1 MQHGKHLAEQ
11 AARDLATSSKN
22 SATAVGPA
30 ERPLPDPALID
41 AINQAFALFR
51 VNYHNQFYSAFADTT
66 LLDQAKRLW
75 LDSLRHVGPG
85 PVLAAARALIE
96 QEEYLPTLRKMLG
109 ACEDQLAAQGLPRPR
124 DAYREACN
132 APRPK
137 DAQRWSHPAVYHA
150 GRILGWYDLA
160 TRPESVTWPEF
171 QRAYRDC
178 CRRALAGEDLS
189 IPAPPEP
196 TPTPALSREE
206 GAKRLHELRRQ
217 LEP

>member
-1 MQHGKHLAEQ
+1 MQHGKPLAEQ
-11 AARDLATSSKN
+11 AVHDLAASSTS

-30 ERPLPDPALID
+30 ERPPPDPALVD
-41 AINQAFALFR
+41 AITQAFALFR

-75 LDSLRHVGPG
+75 LDSLRHLGPA
-85 PVLAAARALIE
+85 PVLAAARTLIE
-96 QEEYLPTLRKMLG
+96 QEEYLPTLRKMLA
-109 ACEDQLAAQGLPRPR
+109 ACEDQLAARGLPRPR
-124 DAYREACN
+124 EAYREACN

-137 DAQRWSHPAVYHA
+137 DAQHWSHPAVYHA

-196 TPTPALSREE
+196 APSATLSREA
-206 GAKRLHELRRQ
+206 GAQRLRELRQ
-217 LEP
+217 KLEF